1 VNAAIDAGPVSNARI
16 SAAAVNAA
24 VDAAVNAT
32 KEVGANAAASAANA
46 NANAAAANANAN
58 ANATNAANSIM
69 QNLNLVSAQPASN
82 AQSVMNA
89 QQPSALQG
97 MRGRQGNPEEPDT
110 GLEEVDMDSI
120 PEQGMASTQMG
131 GSRGGGVNVQ
141 TSTQPVLVVPLNIGQ
156 AGPKDSYIPGP
167 SPDAPS
173 TYSIDTRMP
182 EQSGGGGYGGG
193 YEQPQR
199 SRSRSNSG
207 GSSGGRS
214 QRGGQES
221 GGAGPTPS
229 GPNVK
234 VTVVKQG

>member
-32 KEVGANAAASAANA
+32 KEVGANAAAANA

-58 ANATNAANSIM
+58 ATNTANSIM

-173 TYSIDTRMP
+173 TYSIDTSAN
-182 EQSGGGGYGGG
+182 EQYGGGGGFGGGGYQ
-193 YEQPQR
+193 QPQR

-221 GGAGPTPS
+221 GGAGPAPS